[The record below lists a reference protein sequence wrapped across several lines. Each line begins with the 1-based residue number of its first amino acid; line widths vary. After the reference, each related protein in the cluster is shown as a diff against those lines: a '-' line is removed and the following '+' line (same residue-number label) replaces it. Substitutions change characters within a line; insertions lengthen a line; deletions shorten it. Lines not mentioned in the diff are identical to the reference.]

1 MTTFGTFFSREEAE
15 LSQLFIEK
23 GYLIRKVEDADM
35 LDSIQLFI
43 SDCAAKF
50 LDINAEE
57 PIEFLNSVHKFI
69 KVEQLNSLRL
79 HVITKINSEPWFREG
94 YFRLA
99 RNLLE
104 TIVGNE
110 LAMQA
115 QISLSVQLPMDQSSL
130 LPVHADVWSGDSP
143 FEVVVWLP
151 LVNCFGTKTMFLLP
165 PEPTHNLHARFKE
178 FEHKTSEDIYKSIES
193 DLSWIRIN
201 YGEVL
206 IFNQNLPHGN
216 RVNEESESRWSMN
229 CRFKAVFSPYFDKK
243 LGEFFRPI
251 TLRAASR
258 IGMAY
263 RYPRVR

>member
-1 MTTFGTFFSREEAE
+1 MWATGSPARTRGGYKISAHDSEEGEELLEAVKAEPFLVKPNHGELERTLGRQLQDEAGVSGEDRYEGVDIGTS
-15 LSQLFIEK
+15 
-23 GYLIRKVEDADM
+23 G
-35 LDSIQLFI
+35 
-43 SDCAAKF
+43 SDC
-50 LDINAEE
+50 E
-57 PIEFLNSVHKFI
+57 P
-69 KVEQLNSLRL
+69 
-79 HVITKINSEPWFREG
+79 
-94 YFRLA
+94 
-99 RNLLE
+99 LL
-104 TIVGNE
+104 
-110 LAMQA
+110 
-115 QISLSVQLPMDQSSL
+115 
-130 LPVHADVWSGDSP
+130 
-143 FEVVVWLP
+143 
-151 LVNCFGTKTMFLLP
+151 LLP
-165 PEPTHNLHARFKE
+165 PEPTHNLHARFEE
-178 FEHKTSEDIYKSIES
+178 FEHKTSEDIYNSIES